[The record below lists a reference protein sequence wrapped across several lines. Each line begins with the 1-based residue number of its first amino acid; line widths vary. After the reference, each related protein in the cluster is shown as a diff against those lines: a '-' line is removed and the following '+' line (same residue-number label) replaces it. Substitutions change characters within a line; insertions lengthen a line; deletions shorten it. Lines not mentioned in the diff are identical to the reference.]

1 MSISPPNIA
10 VLILNFNGDKDTI
23 ECLKSLEK
31 CSYSSFEVFLIDNG
45 SIPHTFKQSSLNYS
59 FPIHF
64 HRSEKNLGFAGGNNF
79 LLKQISDSDRFSFIY
94 FLNNDTVVDPLFLT
108 EAIKTIN
115 TDSSIGVISSLSL
128 QYYNHSLV
136 ENAGHLFLRS
146 GDFIPRGRDKP
157 KESFQKTEEIM
168 GACSANALY
177 RLKTL
182 EECGFYD
189 EKFFLNY
196 EDVDLSIRCI
206 VQGWKCIYSPKS
218 IIYHKVNVSI
228 SKIRDYNFNVRSQF
242 NSLKAYY
249 HNTPLIVLLFNLPFV
264 LIKFFGV
271 VFGNLLFLRF
281 RILKTFLHGYLL
293 LIKDLPNIL
302 KQRKKVLSNRK
313 ISSWKIIKSQK
324 GFLSVYL
331 KYFKHIILCGNKCSY
346 DK

>member
-1 MSISPPNIA
+1 MNTSLPKIA
-10 VLILNFNGDKDTI
+10 VLILNFNGANDTL
-23 ECLKSLEK
+23 ECLKSLDR
-31 CSYSSFEVFLIDNG
+31 CLYASFEVFLIDNG
-45 SIPHTFKQSSLNYS
+45 STPPQLDKMSLDYS
-59 FPIHF
+59 FPVHF
-64 HRSEKNLGFAGGNNF
+64 YRSEKNLGFAGGNNF
-79 LLKQISDSDRFSFIY
+79 LLKKISESNEFSFVY

-108 EAIKTIN
+108 ETMNTISN
-115 TDSSIGVISSLSL
+115 DSSIGIIASLSL

-136 ENAGHLFLRS
+136 ENAGHNFLRS
-146 GDFIPRGRDKP
+146 GDFIPRGRDKI
-157 KESFQKTEEIM
+157 KESFNKTAETM

-196 EDVDLSIRCI
+196 EDADLSIRCI
-206 VQGWKCIYSPKS
+206 VQGWKCIYCPKS

-249 HNTPLIVLLFNLPFV
+249 HNTPFLVLVFNFPFV
-264 LIKFFGV
+264 LIKIFGV
-271 VFGNLLFLRF
+271 VLGNLLFLRF
-281 RILKTFLHGYLL
+281 RILKTFLHGYFL

-302 KQRKKVLSNRK
+302 KQRKIVLSK
-313 ISSWKIIKSQK
+313 QKTSSWKIIKSQK
-324 GFLSVYL
+324 GFLSVYFG
-331 KYFKHIILCGNKCSY
+331 YFKHIILNGNKCSY